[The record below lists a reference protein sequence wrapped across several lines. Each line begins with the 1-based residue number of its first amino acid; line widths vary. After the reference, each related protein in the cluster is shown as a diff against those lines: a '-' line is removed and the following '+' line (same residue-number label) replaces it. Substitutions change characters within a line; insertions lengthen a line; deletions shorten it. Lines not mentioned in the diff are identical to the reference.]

1 MANRRLFRTGLLG
14 VFTLLF
20 VLGTAAPG
28 AATGN
33 IVKSDLKGT
42 WNISLHGLTG
52 CGFVSMLATM
62 TFNTNG
68 TGTGPIQI
76 HGACGDSM
84 LAGQTF
90 TVNTLTAKGTG
101 KATLTCGGGCLWH
114 FNIQVAPDR
123 TKFNLVDVTATDT
136 DAFLAGVAV
145 VSSVA
150 DNIVTADL
158 KGDWHVSLMG
168 RQLRP
173 ECVPQDV
180 QVSAAAMM
188 TLDVAGAG
196 NINVT
201 LRTTCGNGDV
211 VNTFAISALN
221 PDGSGTAHLDC
232 GGACGFDFSIQVSP
246 DRSMF
251 NLVTVSPT
259 DTGDML
265 AGVATRRSMGGQ
277 ITKTNLAGP
286 WQGHFLGQD
295 IVGGS
300 TGVSAFV
307 LTFRLNAK
315 ALTNTATLVI
325 HGEEG
330 DLTFT
335 DLTFEVQTLNADGSG
350 TARLTDGSD
359 VFNFRIQVSPD
370 RSTIGLAGVDPA
382 SEDMF
387 AGFFV
392 HQ

>member
-1 MANRRLFRTGLLG
+1 MAIRRLFRTGLLG

-20 VLGTAAPG
+20 VLGTAMPSE
-28 AATGN
+28 ATGN

-42 WNISLHGLTG
+42 WKISLHGLTD

-62 TFNTNG
+62 TFGTNG

-76 HGACGDSM
+76 HGTCGDST

-90 TVNTLTAKGTG
+90 TVATLSKLGEGT
-101 KATLTCGGGCLWH
+101 ATLTCGGACLWH

-123 TKFNLVDVTATDT
+123 TKFNLADVTATDIG
-136 DAFLAGVAV
+136 AFLAGVAV

-168 RQLRP
+168 HQLRP

-180 QVSAAAMM
+180 PVSAAATM
-188 TLDVAGAG
+188 TLNVAGAG
-196 NINVT
+196 SINAT
-201 LRTTCGNGDV
+201 LRTACGNGDV

-221 PDGSGTAHLDC
+221 SDGSGTAHLDC
-232 GGACGFDFSIQVSP
+232 GGGCGFDFSIQVSP

-265 AGVATRRSMGGQ
+265 AGVATRRSTGGQ
-277 ITKTNLAGP
+277 ITKANLAGA
-286 WQGHFLGQD
+286 WQGTALGED

-300 TGVSAFV
+300 NGVSASL
-307 LTFRLNAK
+307 LTFRLTPK
-315 ALTNTATLVI
+315 ALTTSASLVV

-330 DLTFT
+330 DFTLT
-335 DLTFEVQTLNADGSG
+335 DLGFEVQTLNADGSG
-350 TARLTDGSD
+350 TARLTDGID
-359 VFNFRIQVSPD
+359 VINLRIQVSPD
-370 RSTIGLAGVDPA
+370 RSTISAAIVDPA
-382 SEDMF
+382 GEDVS

>member
-20 VLGTAAPG
+20 VLGTATPS

-42 WNISLHGLTG
+42 WKISLHGLTD

-62 TFNTNG
+62 TFGTNG
-68 TGTGPIQI
+68 TGAGPIQI
-76 HGACGDSM
+76 HGACGDST

-90 TVNTLTAKGTG
+90 TVATLSKLGEGT
-101 KATLTCGGGCLWH
+101 ATLTCGGACLWH

-123 TKFNLVDVTATDT
+123 TKFNLADVTATDIG
-136 DAFLAGVAV
+136 AFLAGVAV

-168 RQLRP
+168 HQLRP

-180 QVSAAAMM
+180 PVSAAATM
-188 TLDVAGAG
+188 TLNVAGAG
-196 NINVT
+196 SINAT
-201 LRTTCGNGDV
+201 LRTACGNGDV

-232 GGACGFDFSIQVSP
+232 GGGCGFDFSIQVSP

-265 AGVATRRSMGGQ
+265 AGVATRRSTGGQ
-277 ITKTNLAGP
+277 ITKANLAGA
-286 WQGHFLGQD
+286 WQGTALGED

-300 TGVSAFV
+300 NGVSASV
-307 LTFRLNAK
+307 LTFRLTPK
-315 ALTNTATLVI
+315 ALTTSATLVV

-330 DLTFT
+330 DFALT
-335 DLTFEVQTLNADGSG
+335 DLGFEVQTLNADGSG
-350 TARLTDGSD
+350 TARLTLGTD
-359 VFNFRIQVSPD
+359 VTNLRIQVSPD
-370 RSTIGLAGVDPA
+370 RSTISVAVVDPA
-382 SEDMF
+382 SEDVT
-387 AGFFV
+387 AGFLV

>member
-1 MANRRLFRTGLLG
+1 MVIRRLFRTGLLG

-20 VLGTAAPG
+20 VLGTAMPSE
-28 AATGN
+28 ATGN

-42 WNISLHGLTG
+42 WKISLHGLTD

-62 TFNTNG
+62 TFGTNG

-76 HGACGDSM
+76 HGTCGDST

-90 TVNTLTAKGTG
+90 TVATLSKLGEGT
-101 KATLTCGGGCLWH
+101 ATLTCGGACLWH

-123 TKFNLVDVTATDT
+123 TKFNLADVTATDIG
-136 DAFLAGVAV
+136 AFLAGVAV

-168 RQLRP
+168 HQLRP

-180 QVSAAAMM
+180 PVSAAATM
-188 TLDVAGAG
+188 TLNVTGAG
-196 NINVT
+196 SINAT
-201 LRTTCGNGDV
+201 LRTACGNGDV

-221 PDGSGTAHLDC
+221 SDGSGTAHLDC
-232 GGACGFDFSIQVSP
+232 GGGCGFDFSIQVSP

-265 AGVATRRSMGGQ
+265 AGVATRRSTGGQ
-277 ITKTNLAGP
+277 ITKANLAGA
-286 WQGHFLGQD
+286 WQGTALGED

-300 TGVSAFV
+300 NGVSASL
-307 LTFRLNAK
+307 LTFRLTPK
-315 ALTNTATLVI
+315 ALTTSASLVV

-330 DLTFT
+330 DFTLT
-335 DLTFEVQTLNADGSG
+335 DLGFEVQTLNADGSG
-350 TARLTDGSD
+350 TARLTDGID
-359 VFNFRIQVSPD
+359 VINLRIQVSPD
-370 RSTIGLAGVDPA
+370 RSTISAAIVDPA
-382 SEDMF
+382 GEDVS

>member
-20 VLGTAAPG
+20 VLGTATPS

-42 WNISLHGLTG
+42 WKISLHGRTD

-62 TFNTNG
+62 TFGTNG

-76 HGACGDSM
+76 HGACGDST

-90 TVNTLTAKGTG
+90 TVATLSKLGEGT
-101 KATLTCGGGCLWH
+101 ATLTCGGACLWH

-123 TKFNLVDVTATDT
+123 TKFNLADVTATDIG
-136 DAFLAGVAV
+136 AFLAGVAV

-158 KGDWHVSLMG
+158 RGDWHVSLIG

-180 QVSAAAMM
+180 PVSAAATM
-188 TLDVAGAG
+188 TLYVAGAG
-196 NINVT
+196 SINAT
-201 LRTTCGNGDV
+201 LRTACGNGDV
-211 VNTFAISALN
+211 VNTFAITALN

-232 GGACGFDFSIQVSP
+232 LDVCGFDFTIQVSP

-259 DTGDML
+259 DTGEML
-265 AGVATRRSMGGQ
+265 AGVATRRSTGGQ
-277 ITKTNLAGP
+277 ITKANLAGA
-286 WQGHFLGQD
+286 WQGTALGED

-300 TGVSAFV
+300 NGVSASV
-307 LTFRLNAK
+307 LTFRLTPK
-315 ALTNTATLVI
+315 ALTTSATIVI

-330 DLTFT
+330 DFT
-335 DLTFEVQTLNADGSG
+335 ITELTFEVQTLNADGSG
-350 TARLTDGSD
+350 TARLTIGTD
-359 VFNFRIQVSPD
+359 VTNLRIQVSPD
-370 RSTIGLAGVDPA
+370 RSTIRVAVVDPA
-382 SEDMF
+382 SEDVT
-387 AGFFV
+387 AGFLV